1 MANRSLEVVIQ
12 FNMFTETWERSKGF
26 KGSGKFGLL
35 FFFCSLSG
43 KNVDIIS

>member
-12 FNMFTETWERSKGF
+12 FNMFTETWERSFNF
-26 KGSGKFGLL
+26 KGSAKFGLL
-35 FFFCSLSG
+35 FFFSLSG